1 MTVTVCHRES
11 EVQSSNERPGTYKL
25 ESLGTAP
32 DSTQQK
38 LTETDRSIILR
49 TAAGLSDTSTS
60 YCVPWIGSYE
70 LTRKLSAA
78 AGEAYAVYFC
88 SEKIHALAGEGA
100 ETWSEYKR
108 KHSGASP
115 EHTLFEFPSALEALN
130 KAGIRLLCKLS
141 DVSENEAIFRAQG
154 ATSGTLAIFAPN
166 GEKLAAFTAAEC
178 TGEALPNFLTQQL
191 KAKLAA
197 AKQRK

>member
-1 MTVTVCHRES
+1 VTVCHRES
-11 EVQSSNERPGTYKL
+11 EVQSSNEGPGTYKVHA
-25 ESLGTAP
+25 LGAIPSSTEKKPA
-32 DSTQQK
+32 DS
-38 LTETDRSIILR
+38 DRSTILR
-49 TAAGLSDTSTS
+49 TAAALRDGSAP

-78 AGEAYAVYFC
+78 AEEAHAIYFC

-100 ETWSEYKR
+100 GAWNDYKR
-108 KHSGASP
+108 THSGASP
-115 EHTLFEFPSALEALN
+115 EQTLFEFPSALDALN

-141 DVSENEAIFRAQG
+141 DASENEAVFRAHG